1 MGKAKTQDRHRN
13 ETAGDPS
20 QTLGHRRAWSAE
32 DYDSR
37 LRPQGRGYV
46 PVRSYQIPAD
56 RHE

>member
-1 MGKAKTQDRHRN
+1 MGKAKTHDRHRR
-13 ETAGDPS
+13 EATAEAPATTVHRHSWSGD
-20 QTLGHRRAWSAE
+20 

-37 LRPQGRGYV
+37 LRPQGRGFV